1 MKTILIGGDF
11 GNIPKSSS
19 VINKLSKFFDDVDIK
34 NGGTLDDLKINLDG
48 FSLVIWS
55 PNIDNEIDKQYPKKE
70 KGSVLICTKVL
81 RENRN
86 YGDAVA
92 RIFKMNA
99 NAVITIE
106 SSSKPFKFQLI
117 DALGNLW
124 CDTSDLS
131 VLSKS
136 IKDFFSWSK
145 GAIRI
150 DSIKTDFNITKP
162 NQTLISFCDIIKNVA
177 DKVENERGGRYFGNA
192 STRCSK
198 MFPSLRT
205 EDDFLVSGRNIP
217 KDRISIDDFVFVKL
231 GDEVDTVGKV
241 IYSGNRKPSVD
252 TPIQLVLYRK
262 YLNIN
267 FMIHGHAYIDGVDF
281 TKHYFPCGDLRECEE
296 LLNKFPS
303 DNKSFILN
311 LKNHGFIIAT
321 DTIEKIKE
329 IVNNSKFIYR
339 NIGKESI

>member
-117 DALGNLW
+117 DALGNL
-124 CDTSDLS
+124 C
-131 VLSKS
+131 
-136 IKDFFSWSK
+136 
-145 GAIRI
+145 
-150 DSIKTDFNITKP
+150 
-162 NQTLISFCDIIKNVA
+162 
-177 DKVENERGGRYFGNA
+177 
-192 STRCSK
+192 
-198 MFPSLRT
+198 M
-205 EDDFLVSGRNIP
+205 
-217 KDRISIDDFVFVKL
+217 
-231 GDEVDTVGKV
+231 VG
-241 IYSGNRKPSVD
+241 
-252 TPIQLVLYRK
+252 
-262 YLNIN
+262 
-267 FMIHGHAYIDGVDF
+267 
-281 TKHYFPCGDLRECEE
+281 
-296 LLNKFPS
+296 
-303 DNKSFILN
+303 
-311 LKNHGFIIAT
+311 
-321 DTIEKIKE
+321 
-329 IVNNSKFIYR
+329 
-339 NIGKESI
+339 